1 MMGSAVRSASGGH
14 YLTSVAR
21 IADFAERP
29 ISTQSRSRF
38 DWADGDYV
46 VADVMGGTP
55 FLIESPSGRYVEV
68 LEGDSL
74 VGALGRRCATLEV
87 VGDWRAVG
95 DDLMMHTLTSAGV
108 LGRCTSAA
116 QAPPRMATLRYRG
129 HVMRDGRAWAM
140 RDFVAPPAAAE
151 LRAPV
156 VLIIGTSMDAGKTV
170 AATRIIREL
179 KAMGLRVAASKL
191 TGVGRLKDLRAMAD
205 AGADAIADFVDAGLP
220 STAVQAAEFEPALR
234 WILGRLAEIEPDV
247 VVAEAGASP
256 LEPYNGQTAVQL
268 LGDLRRCTVLCASD
282 PYAVVGVTG
291 AFAVTPDLISGRATS
306 TEAAIALLAQLCP
319 VPALNLLDPA
329 SRPALRRI
337 LGERLGIGDR
347 GGVSASS
354 AVAGEPDP
362 NRAVGGRTVFP

>member
-29 ISTQSRSRF
+29 ISTQSRSRI

-46 VADVMGGTP
+46 VADVTGGTP

-87 VGDWRAVG
+87 VGDWRAVS

-116 QAPPRMATLRYRG
+116 PPPRMATLRYQG

-170 AATRIIREL
+170 AATRIVREL
-179 KAMGLRVAASKL
+179 KGMGLRVAASKL

-256 LEPYNGQTAVQL
+256 LEPYNGETAVQL

-282 PYAVVGVTG
+282 PYAVVGVMG
-291 AFAVTPDLISGRATS
+291 AFEVTPDLISGRATS

-329 SRPALRRI
+329 SRPVLRRI
-337 LGERLGIGDR
+337 LEERLGNRDR
-347 GGVSASS
+347 GSAGVTST
-354 AVAGEPDP
+354 AVGEPDP
-362 NRAVGGRTVFP
+362 GGAVGGRTVSP